1 MQGRYFRSCAHFFF
15 IFFFSLISIG
25 GNLPRIQPLKS
36 LCFDQLGAGFPD
48 LALAPWMQAPALGMW
63 PEPLLPV
70 SNMQV
75 PSRI

>member
-1 MQGRYFRSCAHFFF
+1 MQGRYFGSCAHFFF
-15 IFFFSLISIG
+15 FFLILIG

-48 LALAPWMQAPALGMW
+48 LPFALWMQAPALGMW

-70 SNMQV
+70 SNTQV
-75 PSRI
+75 SSCI